1 MGRFLAYLVFLAAIA
16 IGAALFTQSS
26 AGLRLPFSA
35 PESTAV
41 QPDDQ
46 WLDNLYSQ
54 NPRDV
59 QEAEARVTRHGER
72 ALPALRA
79 ALTSTAGDRQRR
91 KAALKACV
99 LLEQKAAPI
108 MAEVAAQLRDPE
120 LTEEAAVALS
130 FMGPA
135 AFAPLRHAL
144 SSHDPVLRREAI
156 RSLGKLKARAPL
168 DAHTVTPL
176 LLTAMRDED
185 HSVRAVAATYLGI
198 IHEQPAESIP
208 ALVAGLDDPEI
219 EVRRAS
225 ATALGSFGEAAE
237 PALPAL
243 RKAAGDR
250 DPDLARE
257 AGRSLIRLQPP
268 RR

>member
-1 MGRFLAYLVFLAAIA
+1 MGRFFAYLVFLAALA
-16 IGAALFTQSS
+16 IGAAWYSQPS
-26 AGLRLPFSA
+26 ARLRLPFAS

-41 QPDDQ
+41 QADDN

-59 QEAEARVTRHGER
+59 QEAENRVTRQGER
-72 ALPALRA
+72 ALPAVRA

-99 LLEQKAAPI
+99 LLEQRAAPI
-108 MAEVAAQLRDPE
+108 MSEVAAQLRDPE

-168 DAHTVTPL
+168 DARTVTPL
-176 LLTAMRDED
+176 LLIAMRDED
-185 HSVRAVAATYLGI
+185 HAVRAVAATYLGI
-198 IHEQPAESIP
+198 ITEQPAESIP
-208 ALVAGLDDPEI
+208 ALVAGLDDPQI

-237 PALPAL
+237 SALPAL